1 MRAGETIL
9 FFIASCC
16 LIGLVVYLVSNII
29 EDGNRYEAEIE
40 LISNYY
46 EHEEVIKIEK
56 LASNKYLVVFL
67 EEGSD
72 TYNEEILLL
81 NKTKINEP
89 TVDKVFKKE

>member
-16 LIGLVVYLVSNII
+16 LIGLVVFLVSNII
-29 EDGNRYEAEIE
+29 EDGNRYEAELK